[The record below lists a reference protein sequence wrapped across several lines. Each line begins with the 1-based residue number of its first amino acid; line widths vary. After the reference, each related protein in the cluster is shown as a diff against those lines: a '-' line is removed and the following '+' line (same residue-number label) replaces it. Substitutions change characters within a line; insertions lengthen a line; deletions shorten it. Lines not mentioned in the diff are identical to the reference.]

1 MAISNEAE
9 AARIIQLT
17 FLYLTGGAGEP
28 EQAELAAWRSQS
40 PANENLFLELTDPV
54 NRQQALEKLFGYD
67 TESALRRVRNPVQP
81 RDSRLRTLTLRWAAA
96 ILLLTT
102 IAGFY
107 VMYNRTADR
116 PVTIDPSGVLPGSNQ
131 AMLTL
136 PDGSQVHLSGDHDGI
151 IVGDDEIR
159 YADGTAVFSPEVRK
173 SGSPVNDLQLTT
185 PKGGAYQVMLPD
197 GSKVWLNAASTLT
210 YPSRFTADTRDI
222 RISGEAYLEVTA
234 DPRRPFRVILEKQVV
249 HVLGTSFQVTDYPD
263 EPDVRTTLV
272 SGAVKVLSFTSQPYS
287 EHQRP
292 DQVIRLSPGE
302 QSVLSTSGSLT
313 KQPAD
318 LANELA
324 WHNDQFI
331 FDNEP
336 LESIL
341 RKVSRWYDVQVRF
354 DYPEARNMTFFG
366 KISRNTPLSSVLNII
381 EMTDKVHFTLEDPSG
396 NSKERRLI
404 VRQ

>member
-40 PANENLFLELTDPV
+40 PANETLFLELTDPV

-81 RDSRLRTLTLRWAAA
+81 RDSRFRMLTLRWAAA

-116 PVTIDPSGVLPGSNQ
+116 PVPVDPSGVLPGSNR

-136 PDGSQVHLSGDHDGI
+136 PDGSQVHLSSDHDGI
-151 IVGDDEIR
+151 IVADDQIR
-159 YADGTAVFSPEVRK
+159 YADGTAVLNKDKTNKE
-173 SGSPVNDLQLTT
+173 LQLTT
-185 PKGGAYQVMLPD
+185 PPGGRYQVILPD

-210 YPSRFTADTRDI
+210 YPSRFTADTRDV

-234 DPRRPFRVILEKQVV
+234 DPQRPFRVILEKQVV

-263 EPDVRTTLV
+263 EPEVKTTLV
-272 SGAVKVLSFTSQPYS
+272 NGAVKVLSFTSQPYS
-287 EHQRP
+287 AHQRP

-302 QSVLSTSGSLT
+302 QSVLSMRGSLT
-313 KQPAD
+313 KESVN
-318 LANELA
+318 LTNELA
-324 WHNDQFI
+324 WYNDQFI
-331 FDNEP
+331 FDDEP

-354 DYPEARNMTFFG
+354 DYAEARNMTFFG